1 MFIDYVALM
10 LINMVAGHFIL
21 AFFVYKGIDEEDRK
35 KWVPGFA
42 MTGLIAF
49 LTGLSMIWTWP
60 LPGSYNSAYGE
71 MSVFWGILFLGAALA
86 MSQGWELFTVTIY
99 GFFAG
104 LAAIVLGIRII
115 NLNMT
120 LMPLLS
126 GIGFILSGTG
136 GVFSTPALY
145 MRKNKIFRIM
155 GVVVLVIAG
164 LIWALTG
171 YMGYWGHME
180 AFMKWQ
186 PK

>member
-1 MFIDYVALM
+1 MFIDYVTLM

-42 MTGLIAF
+42 MTGFIA
-49 LTGLSMIWTWP
+49 LVTGLSMIWTWP

-71 MSVFWGILFLGAALA
+71 MSVLWGVIFLGASLA
-86 MSQGWELFTVTIY
+86 MSQGWELFTVTLY

-104 LAAIVLGIRII
+104 LAAIVIGIRII

-126 GIGFILSGTG
+126 GIGFILSGAG

-145 MRKNKIFRIM
+145 IRKFRFP
-155 GVVVLVIAG
+155 GVIVLVIAG
-164 LIWALTG
+164 LIWAFTG